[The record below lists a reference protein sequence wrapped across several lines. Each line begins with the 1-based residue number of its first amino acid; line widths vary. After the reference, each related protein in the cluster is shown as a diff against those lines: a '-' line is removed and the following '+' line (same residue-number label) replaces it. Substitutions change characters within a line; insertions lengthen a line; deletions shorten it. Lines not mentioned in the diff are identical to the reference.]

1 MKKKPKRKYTLT
13 KIHKDTLAW
22 KEKEKKYYQ
31 FYLGFLAKNGRTPT
45 LREFGNKFGFS
56 KGRASQI
63 LTRLKENGYLLKI
76 EGKYHHGYIPNPI
89 IGFGKGRVITN
100 IENQKK

>member
-1 MKKKPKRKYTLT
+1 MTQKYHLT
-13 KIHKDTLAW
+13 KPHKDALKW

-31 FYLGFLAKNGRTPT
+31 FYLDFLAKNGRTPT
-45 LREFGNKFGFS
+45 LREFGNKFEFS
-56 KGRASQI
+56 KARAGQI
-63 LTRLKENGYLLKI
+63 MTRLKENGYLLKI